1 MRTQINL
8 ATQPYEDAK
17 QYLVRW
23 GSLVAILFLATLALV
38 WFTVHSVRKSS
49 DINRQLSVMR
59 NKIATL
65 DHEKEIAVHMLAM
78 PQNRGTVQKSQY
90 LNSIFARKAFS
101 WTTVFSDMEKL
112 MPPGLHV
119 ISITPQLDDQNQ
131 LQVHIIVGGESRDR
145 ALELVRSL
153 EKTPRFRDVTLRSD
167 VTTIYNNEA
176 GQTTG
181 TEHDPI
187 KFDIVA
193 RYLPGIP
200 NSAAPAEGVATAP
213 PVGETAVAK
222 SGGGKP

>member
-8 ATQPYEDAK
+8 ATQPFEDAK
-17 QYLVRW
+17 QYVLRW
-23 GSLVAILFLATLALV
+23 GTLVACLFVATIVLV
-38 WFTVHSVRKSS
+38 WFTLHSVRRSS
-49 DINRQLSVMR
+49 DINRQLSIIHNRV
-59 NKIATL
+59 AVL
-65 DHEKEIAVHMLAM
+65 DHERDIAERMLAM
-78 PQNRGTVQKSQY
+78 PQNRGTVLKSQF

-119 ISITPQLDDQNQ
+119 VSIAPQLDDQNQ

-167 VTTIYNNEA
+167 ITATRNSELGESTSA
-176 GQTTG
+176 
-181 TEHDPI
+181 ERDPI

-193 RYLPGIP
+193 RYLPGVP
-200 NSAAPAEGVATAP
+200 NPESPAEGATAAKP
-213 PVGETAVAK
+213 AEQAAVEQ
-222 SGGGKP
+222 SGGKP

>member
-17 QYLVRW
+17 QYVVRW
-23 GSLVAILFLATLALV
+23 GTLVAILFVATIGLI
-38 WFTVHSVRKSS
+38 WFTVHSVRRSS
-49 DINRQLSVMR
+49 DINRQLSIIH
-59 NKIATL
+59 NHIAAL
-65 DHEKEIAVHMLAM
+65 DHEREIAERMLAM
-78 PQNRGTVQKSQY
+78 PQNRGTVLKSQY
-90 LNSIFARKAFS
+90 LNSILARKAFS

-119 ISITPQLDDQNQ
+119 VSITPQLDDQNQ

-167 VTTIYNNEA
+167 ITATRNNEV
-176 GQTTG
+176 GESTSS
-181 TEHDPI
+181 ERDPI
-187 KFDIVA
+187 KFDIIA

-200 NSAAPAEGVATAP
+200 NPAAPAEGVAATKAAD
-213 PVGETAVAK
+213 ETAVAQ
-222 SGGGKP
+222 SGGKP